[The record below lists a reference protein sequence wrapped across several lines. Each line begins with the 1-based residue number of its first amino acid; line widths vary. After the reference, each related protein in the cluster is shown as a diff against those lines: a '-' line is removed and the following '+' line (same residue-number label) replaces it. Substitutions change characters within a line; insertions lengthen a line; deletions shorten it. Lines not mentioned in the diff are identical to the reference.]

1 MQPSMNPRGFQSLGV
16 LPDICDILNKLGWSE
31 PTPIQ
36 HNAIPVALKDL
47 IGIAETGSGK
57 TGAFII
63 PIIQQ
68 WILAGRP
75 RGFALL
81 LAPTRELAQQLATE
95 AYRLSSPQTSSV
107 SSDEG
112 LRVVQL
118 VGGEDMVEQALR
130 LAWHKHHIIVA
141 TPGRLVDHMKQSASF
156 TRQQLSQIRQ
166 LVLDEADRMLSMEFA
181 QDLDTILNVFKRPN
195 ADKKRRRKRM
205 KSRRLLEQVANTGD
219 CLAAGPT
226 QTVDSEKF
234 PHPQTHLYSA
244 TMTSDVAKLRRA
256 ALSADACVLGGDHAS
271 KCVDAQTKDHSL
283 SSQVRFPPGL
293 VHYCLPVRLVDKPAI
308 LNWILEGATLSKLH
322 EVCPSQLIA
331 GESLIRSYTALA
343 DPVSLQSCS
352 STRTIVFCKRC
363 QEVRLVTA
371 FLRESGH
378 CVVGLTGRMKQVDR
392 KNALKE
398 FVTRNANI
406 LVATDVASRGLDLP
420 GVELVVNFSVPQS
433 EKTYR
438 HRVGRTARAGRSG
451 IAVTLVTRDVASVFL
466 DLEASVAPHLPKTGA
481 DEKDN
486 IFPRWPVPLPQPSG
500 KQGMLVRRRLADLAW
515 TRAGKIVRAEDMERR
530 RMAADSLT
538 DSDSS
543 DVSVNHG
550 GSLGSF
556 LSASESSEEEFDNLI
571 VSVPTE
577 EPTVHES
584 VALNVSGEAGVHMAR
599 ASWISLHK
607 EKKLRKKKRRVI
619 AEEKR
624 QASAVGWGLA
634 AGDDLANDE
643 EQEEQDHLRFE
654 ETLRTKY
661 TKAEKPNSRKPHGAR
676 NAV

>member
-1 MQPSMNPRGFQSLGV
+1 MSLSQSSLSMQSSTNPCGFQSLGV
-16 LPDICDILNKLGWSE
+16 LPDICDILTKLGWSE

-36 HNAIPVALKDL
+36 HNAIPVALRGKDL

-57 TGAFII
+57 TGAFLI

-81 LAPTRELAQQLATE
+81 LAPTRELAQQLAME
-95 AYRLSSPQTSSV
+95 ACRLGSPQTGSV
-107 SSDEG
+107 IADES

-130 LAWHKHHIIVA
+130 LAWHKHHMIVA
-141 TPGRLVDHMKQSASF
+141 TPGRLVDHMKQSATF
-156 TRQQLSQIRQ
+156 NRQQLSQIRQ

-181 QDLDTILNVFKRPN
+181 QDLDTILNVFKRPD

-205 KSRRLLEQVANTGD
+205 KGRRLLEQVANTGD
-219 CLAAGPT
+219 CRPAGPT
-226 QTVDSEKF
+226 QTIDSEKF

-256 ALSADACVLGGDHAS
+256 ALSSDACVLGGDHSS
-271 KCVDAQTKDHSL
+271 KCVDAHAKDYSL
-283 SSQVRFPPGL
+283 PSQIRFPPGL

-308 LNWILEGATLSKLH
+308 LNWILEGATLPKLH
-322 EVCPSQLIA
+322 EACPSQFI
-331 GESLIRSYTALA
+331 T
-343 DPVSLQSCS
+343 DPVLLQSPS

-378 CVVGLTGRMKQVDR
+378 SVVGLTGRMKQVDR
-392 KNALKE
+392 KNAL
-398 FVTRNANI
+398 N
-406 LVATDVASRGLDLP
+406 GLDLP

-466 DLEASVAPHLPKTGA
+466 DLEASLAPHLPKTGG

-500 KQGMLVRRRLADLAW
+500 KHGMLVRRRLADLAW
-515 TRAGKIVRAEDMERR
+515 TRAGKPTMWILFLGLLCYPVMMCQLGRSNSPLLGGYQEACPLGEEKLPKLVE
-530 RMAADSLT
+530 AIKA
-538 DSDSS
+538 SS
-543 DVSVNHG
+543 
-550 GSLGSF
+550 
-556 LSASESSEEEFDNLI
+556 
-571 VSVPTE
+571 
-577 EPTVHES
+577 HES
-584 VALNVSGEAGVHMAR
+584 LAPLLAMNLEPEILRLEKQVVAGVNYRLLVKFADNSCHQVVVFEP
-599 ASWISLHK
+599 LL
-607 EKKLRKKKRRVI
+607 LRDEIDGEYRQNPMEVKSVHS
-619 AEEKR
+619 AECPIGPVTCPFK
-624 QASAVGWGLA
+624 
-634 AGDDLANDE
+634 N
-643 EQEEQDHLRFE
+643 
-654 ETLRTKY
+654 
-661 TKAEKPNSRKPHGAR
+661 
-676 NAV
+676 